1 MSTSFTSSNTHTFT
15 VTNAKYIAS
24 KVATD
29 LKRIQRFYNTPSD
42 NMIDKYEQELVVYL
56 KNGFLTEI
64 TYGFLSDEDW
74 INPTLRYTPQDFRLF
89 SERDDDPGKVRPG
102 ENIQGAY
109 FTSFLISNSR
119 YANVSAAQQE
129 AFIAALPFNR
139 TEGESPGSNGY
150 FSNDLIYSSGGRSLN
165 RSSLKK

>member
-74 INPTLRYTPQDFRLF
+74 INPTLRYTPQDFL
-89 SERDDDPGKVRPG
+89 
-102 ENIQGAY
+102 
-109 FTSFLISNSR
+109 TS
-119 YANVSAAQQE
+119 
-129 AFIAALPFNR
+129 
-139 TEGESPGSNGY
+139 
-150 FSNDLIYSSGGRSLN
+150 D
-165 RSSLKK
+165 